1 MTIPLVGRE
10 DSDHRRDLSDPST
23 VGAVKFTPAHDF
35 NDFEV
40 GKRHNLAL
48 INIFNTEAK
57 LQLKDNADF
66 VAGVP
71 KSADLD
77 ATLAMQ
83 GTDRF
88 AAHKALL
95 ARLEE
100 KGLIEKIEPQSHV
113 VPHGDRSNV
122 VIEPFLTDQW
132 YVNAKELAKPCNRRG
147 ARKARPE
154 FRPEELGE
162 NVFRLDGKH
171 PALVHLASAV
181 GGATNS
187 GVVRT

>member
-1 MTIPLVGRE
+1 MLGDAAVAVHPDDERYKHLVGKRVVLPLMG
-10 DSDHRRDLSDPST
+10 RRSPLSPT
-23 VGAVKFTPAHDF
+23 PIPIRRRVQGAVKITAAHDF

-40 GKRHNLAL
+40 GKRHNLPL

-57 LQLKDNADF
+57 LQLKDNGDF

-77 ATLAMQ
+77 ATLAIQ

-88 AAHKALL
+88 AARKAIL
-95 ARLEE
+95 ALLEE

-122 VIEPFLTDQW
+122 VIEPF
-132 YVNAKELAKPCNRRG
+132 
-147 ARKARPE
+147 
-154 FRPEELGE
+154 
-162 NVFRLDGKH
+162 
-171 PALVHLASAV
+171 
-181 GGATNS
+181 
-187 GVVRT
+187 